1 MKGKYSRTGARRS
14 GDDYQDL
21 LALEVLVEWLEHP
34 DRYQWVCVEA
44 DDAGVLDDIVA
55 LKSDDGFVAKQVKFS
70 TRPESESD
78 AWTWKD
84 LLERRK
90 GKKEKLP
97 SLLAKW
103 ATSLERLHKVGN
115 VSERT
120 FEELL
125 EIHFHNSR
133 ELQSR
138 LRNRTLF
145 ELLGEELPFTCFQG
159 RGCPNRT
166 GSDGQD
172 PYITAVA
179 TLIRYVY
186 ECNRS
191 YFDSVA
197 SNKITEIL
205 KGRQRAQG
213 RGLRKD

>member
-1 MKGKYSRTGARRS
+1 MVRRGHLFGGADWPTPTMR
-14 GDDYQDL
+14 L
-21 LALEVLVEWLEHP
+21 LP
-34 DRYQWVCVEA
+34 DHHSLW
-44 DDAGVLDDIVA
+44 
-55 LKSDDGFVAKQVKFS
+55 
-70 TRPESESD
+70 RPF
-78 AWTWKD
+78 
-84 LLERRK
+84 LR
-90 GKKEKLP
+90 LP
-97 SLLAKW
+97 S
-103 ATSLERLHKVGN
+103 SLRGEFKVRN
-115 VSERT
+115 VSERP

-145 ELLGEELPFTCFQG
+145 ELLGEELPFARFQG

-179 TLIRYVY
+179 ALIRHVY
-186 ECNRS
+186 ECNCS

-213 RGLRKD
+213 RGLGKD